1 MPIGPRPRDFSRAAQ
16 ASSMLGFWQATA
28 PRRRSMAPATI
39 ATPAAVL
46 CPQAPIR
53 SGSTSGLVWR

>member
-28 PRRRSMAPATI
+28 PMRRSMAPATI
-39 ATPAAVL
+39 ATPTPGAG
-46 CPQAPIR
+46 APASTP
-53 SGSTSGLVWR
+53 SGR